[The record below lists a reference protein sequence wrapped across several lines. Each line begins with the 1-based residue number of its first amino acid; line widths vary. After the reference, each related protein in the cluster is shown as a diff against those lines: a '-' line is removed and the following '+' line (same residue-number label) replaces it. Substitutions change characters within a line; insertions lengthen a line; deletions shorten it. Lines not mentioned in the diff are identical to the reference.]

1 MEKRVLELFTDKKFA
16 ELKDVL
22 ARINPPDLAVAFEEL
37 DKKDTLILF
46 RLLPKELAADTFIE
60 MQSDAQQKL
69 LEAFS
74 DKEIKAVFDEIFIDD
89 TVDIIEEMP
98 ATVVKRILK
107 LSDAETRKSINEILA
122 YPEDSAGSIMTTEY
136 VDLKKHLTVEQA
148 FARIRKNGVDKET
161 IYTCYVTDSH
171 RKLIGVVTVR
181 ELLLSD
187 YNDRIEDIMET
198 NVLFANTLDDREAV
212 VQMFDKYDILAL
224 PIVDNES
231 RLVGIVTVDDAIDVL
246 QEEVTEDIERM
257 AAITPTDKP
266 YLKTGVFEIF
276 KSRIPW
282 LLILMISATF
292 TGLIITRFED
302 ALVTFT
308 ALTAFIP
315 MLMNTAGNAG
325 SQASVTVIRGLSLGE
340 IKFSDIF
347 RIVFKEFRVSL
358 LAGAALSVAN
368 FIKIWAFDIVVLKS
382 DISLLEAAV
391 VCITIF
397 VSVLFSKIVG
407 CALPILAKKLRLEP
421 EVMASPFI
429 TTIVDVLVLMVYFT
443 IAHLL
448 LM

>member
-1 MEKRVLELFTDKKFA
+1 MEKRVLELFNDKKFS

-22 ARINPPDLAVAFEEL
+22 ARINPPDLAIVFDEL

-60 MQSDAQQKL
+60 MESDTQQKL

-74 DKEIKAVFDEIFIDD
+74 DKEMKAVFDEIFIDD

-107 LSDAETRKSINEILA
+107 LADAETRKSINQILA

-148 FARIRKNGVDKET
+148 FARIRKNGIDKET
-161 IYTCYVTDSH
+161 IYTCYVTDSR

-187 YNDRIEDIMET
+187 YDNRIEDIMQT
-198 NVLFANTLDDREAV
+198 NVLFANTLDDRADV

-246 QEEVTEDIERM
+246 QEEITEDIERM

-266 YLKTGVFEIF
+266 YLKTGVLEIF

-292 TGLIITRFED
+292 TGLIINRFED

-340 IKFSDIF
+340 IKFSDILK
-347 RIVFKEFRVSL
+347 IVFKEFRVSL

-368 FIKIWAFDIVVLKS
+368 FIKIWAFDIGVLKS
-382 DISLLEAAV
+382 DITLLEAAV
-391 VCITIF
+391 VCLTIF
-397 VSVLFSKIVG
+397 VSVLFSKMVG

-429 TTIVDVLVLMVYFT
+429 TTIVDVLVLLVYFT

>member
-1 MEKRVLELFTDKKFA
+1 
-16 ELKDVL
+16 
-22 ARINPPDLAVAFEEL
+22 
-37 DKKDTLILF
+37 
-46 RLLPKELAADTFIE
+46 
-60 MQSDAQQKL
+60 
-69 LEAFS
+69 
-74 DKEIKAVFDEIFIDD
+74 
-89 TVDIIEEMP
+89 
-98 ATVVKRILK
+98 
-107 LSDAETRKSINEILA
+107 
-122 YPEDSAGSIMTTEY
+122 
-136 VDLKKHLTVEQA
+136 
-148 FARIRKNGVDKET
+148 
-161 IYTCYVTDSH
+161 
-171 RKLIGVVTVR
+171 
-181 ELLLSD
+181 
-187 YNDRIEDIMET
+187 
-198 NVLFANTLDDREAV
+198 
-212 VQMFDKYDILAL
+212 
-224 PIVDNES
+224 
-231 RLVGIVTVDDAIDVL
+231 
-246 QEEVTEDIERM
+246 
-257 AAITPTDKP
+257 
-266 YLKTGVFEIF
+266 
-276 KSRIPW
+276 
-282 LLILMISATF
+282 MISATF
-292 TGLIITRFED
+292 TGLIINRFED

-368 FIKIWAFDIVVLKS
+368 FIKIWAFDIGILKS